1 MAAEIETE
9 FGVKSDL
16 EGGGSGIYDVV
27 VDGVTLFSKHETG
40 RFPEAGEIV
49 RAIRSKPW
57 FELSPSVSGAG
68 RIRH

>member
-16 EGGGSGIYDVV
+16 EGGGSGVYDVV

-40 RFPEAGEIV
+40 RFPEAGEIA
-49 RAIRSKPW
+49 RAIRSKP
-57 FELSPSVSGAG
+57 
-68 RIRH
+68 